1 MISYPAGRVAI
12 SSKIL
17 FHSLRLNCQ
26 IRAVPSRLPLT
37 NLQRSPPAKEKKK
50 SHVLHQNA
58 LSNRVMFL
66 KTLKKNLSLFL
77 TQSSNI
83 TDYSNWYFLQSKEFL
98 KHQRLLKCY
107 IHTHI
112 LMYVA
117 RSPKLQVIQGH
128 YLLP

>member
-37 NLQRSPPAKEKKK
+37 NLQRSPPAKEKKNHMCFTK
-50 SHVLHQNA
+50 MHFPI
-58 LSNRVMFL
+58 VMFL